1 MRRTN
6 IYLDDRQL
14 DVLRR
19 LGEQRSAAVSELIRE
34 AVDAWLVAQGVRLVD
49 EGEWQRRFA
58 SLLERRRQVAQSLQP
73 QPDQVEPDVTAA
85 VAQGRRA
92 ASARPP
98 LHQH

>member
-34 AVDAWLVAQGVRLVD
+34 AVDAWLVAQDVRLVD
-49 EGEWQRRFA
+49 EGEWERRFA
-58 SLLERRRQVAQSLQP
+58 SLLDRRRQVAQSLQP
-73 QPDQVEPDVTAA
+73 QPDQVERDVTAA
-85 VAQGRRA
+85 IAQVRRA
-92 ASARPP
+92 ASARRR
-98 LHQH
+98 